1 MPMITLVD
9 YGMGNVRSV
18 AKAFEHLGAR
28 VTLTGDPAA
37 IAAAHTIVLPGVG
50 HFGDGMRE
58 LRQRGLADP
67 IREAIAAGIPFL
79 GICLGMQ
86 LLLNASEEAPEIPGL
101 GVFPGRVVRFPVGT
115 LKIPHMGWNQLRLQ
129 CPDSPF
135 LAGLPAEPWCY
146 FVHSYYCQPD
156 DPGLTLATSDYG
168 LDFAAAMGRGKAF
181 ATQFHPEKSQD
192 NGLTMLRN
200 FLRVAD
206 EAAP

>member
-1 MPMITLVD
+1 MITLVD

-18 AKAFEHLGAR
+18 AKAFEHLGAK
-28 VTLTGDPAA
+28 VTLTDDPAA
-37 IAAAHTIVLPGVG
+37 IAGARAVVLPGVG

-86 LLLNASEEAPEIPGL
+86 LLLDDSEEAPGVPGL
-101 GVFPGRVVRFPVGT
+101 GVFPGRVVRFPAGT
-115 LKIPHMGWNQLRLQ
+115 LKIPHMGWNQLRLAS
-129 CPDSPF
+129 PDSPF
-135 LAGLPAEPWCY
+135 LAGLPPEPWCY
-146 FVHSYYCQPD
+146 FVHSYYCQPE

-168 LDFAAAMGRGKAF
+168 QDFAAAMGRGKAF